1 MPHPCLEL
9 LQLLLQ
15 LLITP
20 LSFSKRRRLV
30 TVRRQQ
36 RLALLLRG
44 ISPVTTEGVHQA
56 RVFEQARCPAASGA
70 ARRRLEVSVLQLAA
84 LQDHSQV

>member
-15 LLITP
+15 LLIAP
-20 LSFSKRRRLV
+20 LSFGQRRRLV

-36 RLALLLRG
+36 RLALLLRCF
-44 ISPVTTEGVHQA
+44 SPVTTEGVHQA
-56 RVFEQARCPAASGA
+56 SSVKRRQAQQG
-70 ARRRLEVSVLQLAA
+70 
-84 LQDHSQV
+84 DD